1 VDLLLNGAKL
11 QDVSLLLGHSSI
23 KITEKHYAPFVRERQ
38 DHLIE
43 EVRKARAK
51 AEEKRVKAKA
61 SGQR

>member
-1 VDLLLNGAKL
+1 
-11 QDVSLLLGHSSI
+11 
-23 KITEKHYAPFVRERQ
+23 VRERQ

-51 AEEKRVKAKA
+51 AEEKKAKAKA